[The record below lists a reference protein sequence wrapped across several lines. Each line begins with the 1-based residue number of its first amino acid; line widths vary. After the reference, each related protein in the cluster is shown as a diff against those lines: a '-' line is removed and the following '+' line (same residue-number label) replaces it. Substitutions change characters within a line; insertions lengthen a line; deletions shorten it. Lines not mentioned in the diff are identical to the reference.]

1 MATATR
7 NGRARKNVAPED
19 LKDALA
25 QASEEQAVA
34 PAPEPEAPAPAPE
47 APAPAQPET
56 PAQPSEP
63 TAAEKRRA
71 RAAASLVAHEAKP
84 VVDSRSRYTL
94 AEGEQWHEL
103 PTGGF
108 VGITVADSGI
118 ESVVEV
124 SGQNRVKR
132 GVSVGAIT
140 VLMDAERI

>member
-1 MATATR
+1 MGATATR
-7 NGRARKNVAPED
+7 SNGRKRVAPED
-19 LKDALA
+19 LKAAIEDAGA
-25 QASEEQAVA
+25 QDA
-34 PAPEPEAPAPAPE
+34 PAQPDAPEPKPE
-47 APAPAQPET
+47 ADVPAQPET
-56 PAQPSEP
+56 PTGEP

-71 RAAASLVAHEAKP
+71 RAQASMIAHEAKP

-124 SGQNRVKR
+124 SSQNRVKR

>member
-7 NGRARKNVAPED
+7 NGRARKNVDPKD
-19 LKDALA
+19 LKDVLA
-25 QASEEQAVA
+25 EASAEEQEQA
-34 PAPEPEAPAPAPE
+34 PEAPAPAPE
-47 APAPAQPET
+47 PEPEAPAPE
-56 PAQPSEP
+56 QPSEP
-63 TAAEKRRA
+63 TGEPTAAERRRA
-71 RAAASLVAHEAKP
+71 RAQASMIAHEAKP

-124 SGQNRVKR
+124 SSQNRVKR
-132 GVSVGAIT
+132 GVSVGALT